1 MTFDINILLDAVVD
15 IEKQI
20 KANFGMD
27 QPERSLKSLEHIAE
41 RLYRA
46 SQHIEDILVQS
57 SGSYIEHM
65 KKSGL
70 L

>member
-1 MTFDINILLDAVVD
+1 MAIDINILLDATVD

-20 KANFGMD
+20 RTNFGVD
-27 QPERSLKSLEHIAE
+27 QPERSLKSLEQIAE

-46 SQHIEDILVQS
+46 SQNIEDILVQS

-65 KKSGL
+65 KKAGL